1 MDIDIIVEHEEVK
14 RCLEFA
20 VTYTLPNWNCKYK
33 VFYWHGPSPLIEL

>member
-20 VTYTLPNWNCKYK
+20 VTYTLP
-33 VFYWHGPSPLIEL
+33 